1 MITPDYDPRFLDT
14 YIEGVASETMD
25 KILMRL
31 LDMGYEYINKDTKEY
46 LLTNNADIHVDHY
59 GYINVLTGSVKEK
72 KMARAIH
79 AYDVLEADILPYIPR
94 NTVLDIN
101 GSSIVFGGFKSSDDT
116 LYMVDLI
123 KGTPISVGTMTLVK
137 LKESSSWKVT
147 FAKAYR
153 KYSTGTKGKIFAY
166 DNLKAVKQRLKAD
179 GYDISAINDGSLC
192 LRLGDDMKVRNYASI
207 QDFMASSEPLLDID
221 DIGLPIL
228 SKGSTVIVKDNAYED
243 FRIDFFEG
251 MAKLPDGTFGFG
263 CKYTGTHR
271 YCLPLQGNEDKLK
284 KR

>member
-59 GYINVLTGSVKEK
+59 GYINVLTRSVKEK
-72 KMARAIH
+72 KMARAVN
-79 AYDVLEADILPYIPR
+79 AYDILEADILPYIPR
-94 NTVLDIN
+94 NTVLDVN
-101 GSSIVFGGFKSSDDT
+101 GSSIVFGGFESSDDT

-147 FAKAYR
+147 FAKAYK
-153 KYSTGTKGKIFAY
+153 KYSKGMTGKIFAY
-166 DNLKAVKQRLKAD
+166 DKLKAVKQRLKAD

-192 LRLGDDMKVRNYASI
+192 LRIGEDMKVWNYAFLS
-207 QDFMASSEPLLDID
+207 DFMASPEPLLDID

-243 FRIDFFEG
+243 FRIDFFES
-251 MAKLPDGTFGFG
+251 MAKLPDGTFGFE

>member
-46 LLTNNADIHVDHY
+46 LLTNDAGIHVDHY

-94 NTVLDIN
+94 NTV
-101 GSSIVFGGFKSSDDT
+101 
-116 LYMVDLI
+116 DLI

-137 LKESSSWKVT
+137 FKESSSWKVT